1 MNPFEYQRA
10 ADAASAVAA
19 VRERQGATFL
29 GGGTALVDLMKEGA
43 ELPSRLV
50 DVSALGSLE
59 VTRDGEQLVLGA
71 AASNTS
77 VAYSGLVEQ
86 HFPALSQAI
95 LSGASP
101 QLRNRATVAG
111 NLMQRTRCPYF
122 RGNGFA
128 CNKRKPGS
136 GCAAL
141 DGYNRYHAV
150 LGVSPSCIAAHPSDM
165 CVALM
170 LSQARLTI
178 ETVDGP
184 RQLGL
189 EELYRLPGKTPWL
202 EHNLADHELI
212 REVRFPAE
220 ALLRNSTYLK
230 VRDRASY
237 AFALVSVAA
246 AASFE
251 GETVSQLRLA
261 LGGVGAIPWRARQIE
276 EGLMG
281 KALDQTN
288 VEAAVAQE
296 FASASLREHNAFKFA
311 LAKRAV
317 WRALRQ
323 WHGGGQS

>member
-10 ADAASAVAA
+10 EDAASAVTA

-43 ELPSRLV
+43 ELPTRLV

-71 AASNTS
+71 AASNTA

-141 DGYNRYHAV
+141 EGYNRYHAV
-150 LGVSPSCIAAHPSDM
+150 LGVSPSCIAAHPSDL

-170 LSQARLTI
+170 LSQARLAV
-178 ETVDGP
+178 EGVGGS

-202 EHNLADHELI
+202 EHNLADHDLI
-212 REVRFPAE
+212 REVRFRAE
-220 ALLRNSTYLK
+220 PLLRHSIYLK

-251 GETVSQLRLA
+251 GDTPSQLRVA
-261 LGGVGAIPWRARQIE
+261 LGGVGAVPWRARRIE
-276 EGLMG
+276 EGLLG
-281 KALDQTN
+281 KPLSQAAVD
-288 VEAAVAQE
+288 AAVAEE

-311 LAKRAV
+311 LTKRAV
-317 WRALRQ
+317 WRALSQ
-323 WHGGGQS
+323 LLKGAPS